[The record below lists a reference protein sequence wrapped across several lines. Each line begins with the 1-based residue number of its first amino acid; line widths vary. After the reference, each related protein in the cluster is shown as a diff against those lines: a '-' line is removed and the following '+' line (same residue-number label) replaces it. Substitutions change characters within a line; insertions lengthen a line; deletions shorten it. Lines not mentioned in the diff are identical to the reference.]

1 MLIPTNFDLVTK
13 AKSSSVWTVWL
24 DLYRVAGID
33 PFVKSGI
40 PDLNGNSGHQVFA
53 VKICCTQTPGAR
65 PFVLLQ
71 LAPTPINGK
80 AQRLVDWWLDGHRE
94 HR

>member
-1 MLIPTNFDLVTK
+1 M
-13 AKSSSVWTVWL
+13 WTVWL
-24 DLYRVAGID
+24 GLDRVAGFD

-40 PDLNGNSGHQVFA
+40 PDLNGNIGHRVFA

-80 AQRLVDWWLDGHRE
+80 AQRLVDWWLGGHLE